1 MLAAFADPC
10 PSVAVLGRPHIHYAP
25 GDNRPCFIIIPATPA
40 LPLILITKFNANL
53 LIELTLKLTLI
64 THVKVH
70 FLLGAF
76 ADPCPSIAV
85 LRRPHIP
92 FAPRDNRPRF
102 IIITATPAL
111 GCLCRRR
118 RRRCR
123 RRISGLLFIRQT
135 TAVAAVTG
143 RTGSI

>member
-1 MLAAFADPC
+1 M
-10 PSVAVLGRPHIHYAP
+10 
-25 GDNRPCFIIIPATPA
+25 
-40 LPLILITKFNANL
+40 
-53 LIELTLKLTLI
+53 TLI

-85 LRRPHIP
+85 LGRPHIP
-92 FAPRDNRPRF
+92 FAPRDDRPRF

-111 GCLCRRR
+111 GILCRRSRR

-123 RRISGLLFIRQT
+123 RASLLFIRQT
-135 TAVAAVTG
+135 TAVATVTG
-143 RTGSI
+143 RTGTI